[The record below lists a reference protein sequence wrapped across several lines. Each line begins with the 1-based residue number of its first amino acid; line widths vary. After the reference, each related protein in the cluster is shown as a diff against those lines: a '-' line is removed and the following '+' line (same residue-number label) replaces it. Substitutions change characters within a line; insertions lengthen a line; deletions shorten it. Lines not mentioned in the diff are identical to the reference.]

1 MTQKMYRGTDYQGMG
16 GITGITDAVG
26 NTDVP
31 SWLQVQNL
39 ALGLKFK
46 AALVA
51 TTANIT
57 LSGTQTIDT
66 VAVVAGNVVLVKNQ
80 TTGSQ
85 NGLYVV
91 ASGAWTR
98 SNDMPAGSDAR
109 GIAITVQGGSAN
121 DDTIFTVTSDP
132 SIVGTDAL
140 TFSSL
145 SAGTSYTAGNGLQLT
160 TSTFSVLANGT
171 SIDVSASGVKIADA
185 AAGTGLAST
194 SGVLSV
200 NTSAGITTSGDNVVL
215 DTAVA
220 AQWKD
225 NGATHSTGTTVT
237 LTHNLGKKSY
247 VPSVCIDAT
256 GEEITSGVDIV
267 KNTNTC
273 VVTFGTSQSANT
285 IRVTVVG

>member
-91 ASGAWTR
+91 AS
-98 SNDMPAGSDAR
+98 GSDAR